1 MIVPKIKED
10 KKDICLKGISNF
22 KESLKKY
29 LIVEQ
34 KHIILIVE
42 DFEKKMARELTIDLN
57 MIQKIKVNSEVE
69 IETTRCPIRIDKE
82 LYTSQKG
89 SPKIGEHNTKYLCKE
104 RGNKNGKRNLL

>member
-42 DFEKKMARELTIDLN
+42 DFEKKDGQR
-57 MIQKIKVNSEVE
+57 VN
-69 IETTRCPIRIDKE
+69 
-82 LYTSQKG
+82 Y
-89 SPKIGEHNTKYLCKE
+89 
-104 RGNKNGKRNLL
+104 

>member
-1 MIVPKIKED
+1 MQSYEKYIKTQRLEYIQHSKIKED

-42 DFEKKMARELTIDLN
+42 DFEKKIARELTIDLN
-57 MIQKIKVNSEVE
+57 IFSKIN
-69 IETTRCPIRIDKE
+69 
-82 LYTSQKG
+82 
-89 SPKIGEHNTKYLCKE
+89 
-104 RGNKNGKRNLL
+104 

>member
-1 MIVPKIKED
+1 MIVLKIKED
-10 KKDICLKGISNF
+10 KKDICLKAISNF

-57 MIQKIKVNSEVE
+57 IKYGMSVAVTTVKPVNSS
-69 IETTRCPIRIDKE
+69 E
-82 LYTSQKG
+82 LISLHPF
-89 SPKIGEHNTKYLCKE
+89 PK
-104 RGNKNGKRNLL
+104 

>member
-1 MIVPKIKED
+1 MIVLKIKED
-10 KKDICLKGISNF
+10 KKDICLKAISNF

-57 MIQKIKVNSEVE
+57 MIKKIRGVMLNYSDNQAFLVEEFDILIKV
-69 IETTRCPIRIDKE
+69 
-82 LYTSQKG
+82 LYG
-89 SPKIGEHNTKYLCKE
+89 HVEHNGE
-104 RGNKNGKRNLL
+104 INW